1 MKKYYAFLT
10 ALCVILLI
18 GCTANLK
25 DIPRE
30 KCATAPGDNIMKAIN
45 DNCIKCHEKD
55 FSNKEGVCSLKSDI
69 IEQVRTKKMP
79 KIGTLWPEYYKTFMD
94 WK

>member
-1 MKKYYAFLT
+1 MKRSMIIAAT
-10 ALCVILLI
+10 ISMTLLI
-18 GCTANLK
+18 GCIANLK

-30 KCATAPGDNIMKAIN
+30 TCVTLPGDSVMKAIK

-55 FSNKEGVCSLKSDI
+55 FTTKEGVCSLKSDI
-69 IEQVRTKKMP
+69 IDQVTTKKMP
-79 KIGTLWPEYYKTFMD
+79 KIGTLWPEYYKTIVE

>member
-1 MKKYYAFLT
+1 MKKYIGIATLLSIT
-10 ALCVILLI
+10 LLI

-30 KCATAPGDNIMKAIN
+30 SCAAVPNDKVLKAIN
-45 DNCIKCHEKD
+45 DNCIKCHAKD
-55 FSNKEGVCSLKSDI
+55 FSKKEDVCSLKGVIQES
-69 IEQVRTKKMP
+69 VRTKKMP
-79 KIGTLWPEYYKTFMD
+79 KMGTLYPEYYQTFMD